1 MSNFLSKIK
10 DFINNLGVFYKHN
23 FNNDA
28 GLQRLGIATNNGF
41 LGYMLPIELSATWCT
56 LEFTENCYIYDYIS
70 IDDVLTMD
78 YDYGLIKDNEE
89 KNLLEFELY
98 YELYELKEED

>member
-1 MSNFLSKIK
+1 MSDYLSKIK
-10 DFINNLGVFYKHN
+10 NSIDNLGTFYKHYC
-23 FNNDA
+23 NNDA
-28 GLQRLGIATNNGF
+28 GLQRLGIDTNNGF
-41 LGYMLPIELSATWCT
+41 LGYMSPVQLSATWQT

-70 IDDVLTMD
+70 IDDISTTD
-78 YDYGLIKDNEE
+78 YDYELVKDNEK